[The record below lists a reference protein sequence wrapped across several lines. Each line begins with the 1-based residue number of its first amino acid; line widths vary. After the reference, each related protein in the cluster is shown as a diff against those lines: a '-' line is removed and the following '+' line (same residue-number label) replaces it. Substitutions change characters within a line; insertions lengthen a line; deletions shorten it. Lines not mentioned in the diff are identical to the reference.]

1 MQKGAYYIMV
11 MNMTVMVRPWD
22 VEDAME
28 MHSLSMHPYYLKK
41 KSLEIP
47 VSGYLS

>member
-28 MHSLSMHPYYLKK
+28 LVHASVLFKK